1 MVFVFIVHSCTVY
14 TVINELFI
22 SQFAVHY
29 KARNNTDVSREV
41 IIKLLASL
49 VTQNGEFSH
58 TVDLSNPDLSVV
70 VEIIKV
76 HIHVCNVQARTTV
89 SFGKRY
95 LYAHVL
101 LCVLSSRKKAFL

>member
-1 MVFVFIVHSCTVY
+1 MIKEF
-14 TVINELFI
+14 FI

-29 KARNNTDVSREV
+29 KARNNTDVSRDD
-41 IIKLLASL
+41 IIKVLASL

-76 HIHVCNVQARTTV
+76 HIHVICRPELQ
-89 SFGKRY
+89 S
-95 LYAHVL
+95 VL
-101 LCVLSSRKKAFL
+101 VRDIT